1 MTRKERRALAFG
13 KFSATRTKYQTP
25 DSPQGINREIFC
37 ACAERMSQFDYDVIS
52 SVYHDLYV
60 MYDDVSIMFEF
71 SNEFRALVKEK
82 ESVMYIDFVLLWE
95 FTH

>member
-71 SNEFRALVKEK
+71 SKEFRALVKEK

>member
-71 SNEFRALVKEK
+71 SKEFRALVKEK
-82 ESVMYIDFVLLWE
+82 ESVMHIDFVLLWE